1 MLGQARA
8 TLMRGHGSVA
18 VADSLEGVFIAS
30 QQLEK
35 SARFQIELMQIGTC
49 RSLPPS
55 EIILASK
62 EAFSPRQVIK
72 YWVYYESIAEKTGI
86 FKGAEKGI

>member
-1 MLGQARA
+1 MEYRGRKKGMALAKVLGQARA

-35 SARFQIELMQIGTC
+35 SARF
-49 RSLPPS
+49 
-55 EIILASK
+55 
-62 EAFSPRQVIK
+62 
-72 YWVYYESIAEKTGI
+72 
-86 FKGAEKGI
+86 